1 MKVTYTLLLLLPA
14 ASAPFAYADH
24 DAYDFDGL
32 TVVFIDLET
41 KGDSTLVIFP
51 NEKTTLIDGGLSPAY
66 PNIKEVLQSFDI
78 STVDVVVATH
88 SEGQSNPII
97 RSSQSGGSPN
107 LMKFEI
113 RPIDTF

>member
-51 NEKTTLIDGGLSPAY
+51 NEKTTLIDGGLSSAY
-66 PNIKEVLQSFDI
+66 PNIKRCYSHLTSAQ
-78 STVDVVVATH
+78 
-88 SEGQSNPII
+88 
-97 RSSQSGGSPN
+97 
-107 LMKFEI
+107 
-113 RPIDTF
+113 